1 MRTPASS
8 APLVPCEP
16 AEADRRLGVVHAFK
30 VYLPDVRGGIPTA
43 IRQIVVG
50 TAKHC
55 RSSVLATR
63 ELGHPRTFMVE
74 GVPVRRSLSLATVLS
89 LPIAPLYPLRLWRM
103 ASRADVVVHHVPFP
117 LVDLAVALWFP
128 RRCGLVVHWHSE
140 IHGASRG
147 QQRILPLL
155 RGFINRT
162 LRRAD
167 RILVPSPI
175 MIEQSPFLGP
185 FKEKCEVVPYGI
197 DLAYWSELSPEEA
210 RRVAELRTRY
220 PRLVVAAGR
229 LVAMKGFD
237 VLIES
242 FAGIDGQLVILGAG
256 PLEVPLR
263 ALAASRG
270 VQERVR
276 ITGDFYDAAE
286 FKCMLHAARVFA
298 MPSITE
304 TFGLVQLEAM
314 ACGRAVVNTRL
325 PTVVPLVARHGQEA
339 LTVASGSVPELS
351 SALRQL
357 LDDEALCQRLGESG
371 RQRVSET
378 YSESAYFA
386 RTLEIYRAAAGRVG

>member
-1 MRTPASS
+1 MH
-8 APLVPCEP
+8 LYKI
-16 AEADRRLGVVHAFK
+16 F
-30 VYLPDVRGGIPTA
+30 LPDIRGGIPTA
-43 IRQIVVG
+43 ILQLAVG
-50 TAKHC
+50 MQGDCAAT
-55 RSSVLATR
+55 VLAARASGTPER
-63 ELGHPRTFMVE
+63 VE
-74 GVPVRRSLSLATVLS
+74 VGGVPVRRSLSLATILS
-89 LPIAPLYPLRLWRM
+89 LPIAPLYPLRLWQM
-103 ASRADVVVHHVPFP
+103 ARRADVVVHHVPFP

-140 IHGASRG
+140 VHGASRG

-185 FKEKCEVVPYGI
+185 FREKCEVVPYGI
-197 DLAYWSELSPEEA
+197 DLSYWSELSPEEE
-210 RRVAELRTRY
+210 RRVAELRVRY

-242 FAGIDGQLVILGAG
+242 FAGIDGQLVILGSG
-256 PLEVPLR
+256 PLEAPLR

-270 VQERVR
+270 IEARVH
-276 ITGDFYDAAE
+276 ITGESYDSAE
-286 FKCMLHAARVFA
+286 FKCLLHAARVFA

-325 PTVVPLVARHGQEA
+325 PTVVPLVARDGKEA
-339 LTVASGSVPELS
+339 LTVAPGSAPELAA
-351 SALRQL
+351 ALRTIL
-357 LDDEALCQRLGESG
+357 EDEALCRELGRNG
-371 RQRVSET
+371 RQRVVEA
-378 YSESAYFA
+378 YSEPAYFA
-386 RTLEIYRAAAGRVG
+386 RMLQVYRSAATARPAS

>member
-1 MRTPASS
+1 MTIA
-8 APLVPCEP
+8 AG
-16 AEADRRLGVVHAFK
+16 AAQHWAADARLK
-30 VYLPDVRGGIPTA
+30 VLHLYKIFLPDIKGGIPTA
-43 IRQIVVG
+43 IRQLAVG
-50 TAKHC
+50 MKEGCAPM
-55 RSSVLATR
+55 VLAARGAGTP
-63 ELGHPRTFMVE
+63 EWIEIDGI
-74 GVPVRRSLSLATVLS
+74 PVRRSLSLATVLS
-89 LPIAPLYPLRLWRM
+89 LPIAPLYPFRLWQM
-103 ASRADVVVHHVPFP
+103 ARRADVVVHHVPFP

-197 DLAYWSELSPEEA
+197 DLAYWSALSPAEVQ
-210 RRVAELRTRY
+210 RVAELRARY

-242 FAGIDGQLVILGAG
+242 LAGIDGQLVILGSG
-256 PLEVPLR
+256 PLEAQLR
-263 ALAASRG
+263 AQAASRG
-270 VQERVR
+270 LDTRIH
-276 ITGDFYDAAE
+276 ITGQFYDAAE
-286 FKCMLHAARVFA
+286 FKCLLHAARVFA

-339 LTVASGSVPELS
+339 LTVAPGSVPELAA
-351 SALRQL
+351 ALGKL
-357 LDDEALCQRLGESG
+357 LNDDALCQELGRNG
-371 RQRVSET
+371 RRRVSET
-378 YSESAYFA
+378 YSEPAYFA
-386 RTLEIYRAAAGRVG
+386 RMLQIYRLAAAARAG